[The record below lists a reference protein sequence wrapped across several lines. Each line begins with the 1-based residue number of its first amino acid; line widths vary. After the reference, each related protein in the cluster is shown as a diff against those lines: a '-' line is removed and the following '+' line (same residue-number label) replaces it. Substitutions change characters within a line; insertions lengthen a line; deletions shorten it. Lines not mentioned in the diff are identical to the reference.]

1 LKAIRLDA
9 SLKGETVM
17 KRTTAIAL
25 IAMANF
31 ALAGTSFAQSNGVRA
46 TVPFDFTVGSRLL
59 PPGTYTIERESRN
72 ANVIMIRNHDKPI
85 ATLSLVHQDGN
96 KSPNGGKL
104 LFHKYGGQYFLSEI
118 LCDQAGMNV
127 ELSPSKTEKRAQLQ
141 QATLKPSSETVVA
154 AK

>member
-1 LKAIRLDA
+1 
-9 SLKGETVM
+9 M

-46 TVPFDFTVGSRLL
+46 TVPFDFTVGSKLL
-59 PPGTYTIERESRN
+59 PSGTYTIKPESKN
-72 ANVIMIRNHDKPI
+72 AYVIEIRSHDKPI
-85 ATLSLVHQDGN
+85 AVLSLVHQDGN

-118 LCDQAGMNV
+118 LCDRADMNV
-127 ELSPSKTEKRAQLQ
+127 ELSTSKAEKRARLQ
-141 QATLKPSSETVVA
+141 QATIKSGSQTVVA
-154 AK
+154 AQ